1 VTTDFKAGYVAVL
14 GRPNVGKS
22 TLINALLGQKVAA
35 VSPKPQTTRR
45 NQLGILTSE
54 SSQIVFIDT
63 PGLHEKRNKL
73 GEWMNAEALYA
84 LEDGDV
90 LIFLV
95 DSSASPGD
103 EDRLLAEKLARRKR
117 KQPALLILN
126 KVDLIETQQLA
137 ARRAQ
142 YGSLVPATQIVEI
155 SALNRQ
161 GLPELIELL
170 IGLLPVGQAFYSPD
184 QVTDL
189 WEREIAK
196 DLIREA
202 ALKHL
207 RDEVPHGIA
216 VRVDGFTERGDKG
229 ALIEATIFVERESHK
244 GMVVGEGGK
253 MVKSIGQAA
262 REEIEKMSGRKVFLD
277 LRVKVNEN
285 WRDNEN
291 ELERLGYARGKD

>member
-1 VTTDFKAGYVAVL
+1 ML

-45 NQLGILTSE
+45 NQLGILTSDTA
-54 SSQIVFIDT
+54 QIVFIDT

-90 LIFLV
+90 LLFLV
-95 DSSASPGD
+95 DSSVSLND
-103 EDRLLAEKLARRKR
+103 EDKLLAEKLARRKR
-117 KQPALLILN
+117 KQALLLILN
-126 KVDLIETQQLA
+126 KVDLIDAQQLA

-142 YGSLVPATQIVEI
+142 YGSLVPTAQVVEI
-155 SALNRQ
+155 SAITRQ
-161 GLPELIELL
+161 GLPGLIE
-170 IGLLPVGQAFYSPD
+170 IITNLLPVGQAFYSPD

-244 GMVVGEGGK
+244 GMVVGEGGR

-291 ELERLGYARGKD
+291 ELDRLGYARRKD

>member
-1 VTTDFKAGYVAVL
+1 MTSDFKAGYVSVL

-45 NQLGILTSE
+45 NQLGILTSDKA
-54 SSQIVFIDT
+54 QIVFIDT

-90 LIFLV
+90 LLFLI
-95 DSSASPGD
+95 DSSVTPSE
-103 EDRLLAEKLARRKR
+103 EDRLLAEKLAKRRR
-117 KQPALLILN
+117 KQPVLLVLN
-126 KVDLIETQQLA
+126 KVDLIDSQQLA
-137 ARRAQ
+137 ARHAQ
-142 YGSLVPATQIVEI
+142 YKSLVLATQTLET

-161 GLPELIELL
+161 GLSELVEILVD
-170 IGLLPVGQAFYSPD
+170 LLPAGEAFYSPD

-216 VRVDGFTERGDKG
+216 VRVDQFTERGEKG
-229 ALIEATIFVERESHK
+229 ALIEATIFVEREAHK

-253 MVKSIGQAA
+253 KIKSIGQAA

-285 WRDNEN
+285 WRDSEQ
-291 ELERLGYARGKD
+291 ELRRLGYARSKD